1 MDIEKEMQKYDE
13 IGFNIFQRE
22 EIKVGLESG
31 LTKEQINI
39 YAKMYFNS
47 KQMCQIRYGL
57 EENLDVSIYAKE
69 EFNWK
74 QMYEI
79 RIGLEDGLDISI
91 YAKPEFNAFQ
101 MEQIREYLLR
111 RKKAKIK

>member
-1 MDIEKEMQKYDE
+1 MDIEKEMQKYNE

-22 EIKVGLESG
+22 EIKYGLESG
-31 LTKEQINI
+31 LTKEQVNI
-39 YAKMYFNS
+39 YAKMYFDS

-57 EENLDVSIYAKE
+57 KENLDISIYAKE
-69 EFNWK
+69 EFNYL

-79 RIGLEDGLDISI
+79 RIGLEDKLDVSI
-91 YAKPEFNAFQ
+91 YAKQEFNDLQ
-101 MEQIREYLLR
+101 MQQIREYLLR